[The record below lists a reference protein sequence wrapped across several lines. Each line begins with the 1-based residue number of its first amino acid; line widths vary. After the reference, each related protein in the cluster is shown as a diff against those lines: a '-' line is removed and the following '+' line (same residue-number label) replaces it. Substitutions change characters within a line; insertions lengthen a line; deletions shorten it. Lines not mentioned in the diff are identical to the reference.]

1 MGKKFSGGKAGRYVG
16 VTSIATVK
24 RNMLLKHFR
33 AFRAFSWTKFH
44 FSYQMMLNTDLYV
57 Y

>member
-24 RNMLLKHFR
+24 RNTLLKHFR